1 MIHFVR
7 VVGATIVFG
16 YGALMFTDYHPAN
29 HPRTQIPQSVRS
41 SPGGL
46 RSWSFSHSGQHGGK

>member
-1 MIHFVR
+1 MIHVVR
-7 VVGATIVFG
+7 IVGATILFG
-16 YGALMFTDYHPAN
+16 YGALMFTDYHPAI
-29 HPRTQIPQSVRS
+29 HPRTQIPLSVRS